1 MKTTEYNDLYA
12 QNYDDIT
19 GGIEGAQ
26 PTVEMLSQVF
36 EGARTL
42 IDIGIGTGRIAIPLS
57 QRGYSIR
64 GVDISPAMID
74 KLNTKIQC
82 MAEKEGVFPSISSQ
96 ILDLS
101 HHCSNFNEAT
111 LFSEGAYAS
120 LGSLC
125 CIHEDTKLLTALR
138 RIHDLVA
145 PGSKLAIEAY
155 SPLFF
160 RTNVPSTGLTTTLP
174 LPDQGKAISKTTL
187 DVLGVTARV
196 DTEVYRPNDDEKS
209 GFFNEMITLRSPEQ
223 YAIMLENSGWRV
235 LTWDPEDSN
244 RGLYWILAESL
255 KRG

>member
-1 MKTTEYNDLYA
+1 MKTTEYNNLYA

-19 GGIEGAQ
+19 GGMEAAQ
-26 PTVEMLSQVF
+26 PTVEMLSQIF
-36 EGARTL
+36 EGSRTL

-74 KLNTKIQC
+74 KLNTKIQYI
-82 MAEKEGVFPSISSQ
+82 AEKEGIFPSISSQ

-101 HHCSNFNEAT
+101 QNYSKFNEAT

-125 CIHEDTKLLTALR
+125 CIHEDKKLLTALK
-138 RIHDLVA
+138 RIHDLVD

-160 RTNVPSTGLTTTLP
+160 RTNVPPTGLTTTLS
-174 LPDQGKAISKTTL
+174 LPDRGKAISKTTL

-196 DTEVYRPNDDEKS
+196 DTEVYRPNDDKRS
-209 GFFNEMITLRSPEQ
+209 GFFNEIITLRSPEQ
-223 YAIMLENSGWRV
+223 YATMLENSGWRV
-235 LTWDPEDSN
+235 LVWDPEENSQ
-244 RGLYWILAESL
+244 GLYWILAESL
-255 KRG
+255 KKG